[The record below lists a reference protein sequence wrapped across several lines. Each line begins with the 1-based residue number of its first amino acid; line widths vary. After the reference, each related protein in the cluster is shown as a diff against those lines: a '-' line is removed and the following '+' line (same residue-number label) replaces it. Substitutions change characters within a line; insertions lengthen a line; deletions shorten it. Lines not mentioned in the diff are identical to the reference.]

1 MGLDKQPTPPPKR
14 VRGNRGGQ
22 DIRVVSNVPPD
33 AQKAMNGHGDAETSR
48 LGNEETQI
56 QEERV
61 SVGGKAKDGER
72 QTPT

>member
-14 VRGNRGGQ
+14 VRGDGGRQ
-22 DIRVVSNVPPD
+22 DIRVGSNVPPD
-33 AQKAMNGHGDAETSR
+33 AQKAMNGHGDSETNR

-56 QEERV
+56 REERA
-61 SVGGKAKDGER
+61 SVGGKARDGER